1 PVSHAFPV
9 VSNNGVARGHEMERR
24 GSLSSSATP
33 LDIVAAMLVLER
45 LPVPVLAVG
54 HDGTILIANGAFAA
68 LVDHP

>member
-1 PVSHAFPV
+1 
-9 VSNNGVARGHEMERR
+9 MERR
-24 GSLSSSATP
+24 ESLSSSATP